1 MVRFSIA
8 ALATAALA
16 LAGTFTFTICS
27 PVASQD
33 FRAKGAAFVFR
44 TEGCAEPAK
53 AKLSGTAEGLVK
65 GARQSVALQIAA
77 MSKPGVYAVYQ
88 NWPPEGEW
96 VVNLKGTCGGAS
108 AGAIIPVGPRGFV
121 RESSKFFSR
130 PATEAEIASSLKAL
144 AQGGSK

>member
-16 LAGTFTFTICS
+16 VAGAFTFTIGS

-53 AKLSGTAEGLVK
+53 AKLSGTAEGLLK

-88 NWPPEGEW
+88 NWPTEGEW

-108 AGAIIPVGPRGFV
+108 AGGIIPVGPRGFV

-130 PATEAEIASSLKAL
+130 PATEAEIESSLKAL